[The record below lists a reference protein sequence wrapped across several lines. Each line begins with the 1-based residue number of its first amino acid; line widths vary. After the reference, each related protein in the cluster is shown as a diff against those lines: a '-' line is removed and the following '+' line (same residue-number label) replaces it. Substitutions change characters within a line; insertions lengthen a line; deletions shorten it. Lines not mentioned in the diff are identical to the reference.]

1 MKRIQAA
8 CLLQTIHFQLKED
21 VGHAAAVRAVKEEM
35 EHYKTQ
41 LKRRRTKFQVVEESE
56 QPDGSWILR
65 IKKQYNQYDCGE
77 YLQESPGDGN
87 A

>member
-21 VGHAAAVRAVKEEM
+21 VGHAAAVRAVKEEL

-41 LKRRRTKFQVVEESE
+41 LKRRRTKF
-56 QPDGSWILR
+56 
-65 IKKQYNQYDCGE
+65 
-77 YLQESPGDGN
+77 
-87 A
+87 